1 MIIDF
6 FFILIMGSCFS
17 SSSKISS
24 VSDMNKMHEITTE
37 DEFDR
42 LLNADVLI
50 VGDFYALWC
59 KPCLQ
64 IAPAL
69 SKWALNDYRTNVIF
83 MKINIDKNED
93 LANRFSINLLPTF
106 VFFKQG
112 KEISRLSGG
121 DLTNLRNEIEKFK

>member
-1 MIIDF
+1 
-6 FFILIMGSCFS
+6 
-17 SSSKISS
+17 
-24 VSDMNKMHEITTE
+24 MHEITTE